1 MESVK
6 KLVENLMKWK
16 EAYYNG
22 TPLISDEEFDFEE
35 RKLKKID
42 PNNEYFRKVGYK
54 TSTRDINVKHVV
66 PMLSMQKVQTA
77 EDADKWIKSIEN
89 TPGLSFQSLKYGVW
103 IDPKIDG
110 VSGKIVYDKDGN
122 FQYAS
127 TRGDGLVGAIIPFA
141 NQIKEI
147 PKKFLPNSEL
157 RGEFF
162 ISKKNR
168 KYFNG
173 PLRNNCSGLLK
184 RKEFTEE
191 SEFIEFII
199 YDVHTYSKSNE
210 IVFKDRLDK
219 LNKIKQILEDNDITN
234 YRIVPVEKTDNI
246 YDIYKKYNEQLRNS
260 WDYETDG
267 IIMTVDGGQDN
278 YNLINSKYTITS
290 FNRFNM
296 ALKPPAEF
304 GESVIEDIECYT
316 NRQKISFV
324 AKIKPI
330 YLNGVLVSA
339 ATLNNYT
346 DMQEKHIGIGSRIL
360 IKRSNDVIPT
370 IVESYNED
378 ATDIKFIKMTKCPCC
393 GQPVIKCNRDLICT
407 NEYGC
412 QAIYESKL
420 SNIIDKLEIKN
431 IGPAII
437 HNFVNYMKEN
447 KLEYTFYNFFNI
459 LLDPIS
465 RYDYFIKSTNS
476 DKITNTIDNS
486 IKLFLSKGVSELQ
499 ILSNFNIPMI
509 GEKMLINHKI
519 FTIKDLNNYCD
530 SVNKSVIQ
538 SAFDGFI
545 CKWCNDKKHI
555 EDLTKT
561 IELLKPFIKDRDII
575 SSDDVLYCISGD
587 VGNFKNKQ
595 ELIDTIQKM
604 NSKCKFVNSV
614 TKDLA
619 FLISEE
625 EGTTKVMKAKKY
637 KIPVY
642 SINDALKTIS
652 KL

>member
-1 MESVK
+1 MDNVK

-22 TPLISDEEFDFEE
+22 NPLISDEEFDFEE

-54 TSTRDINVKHVV
+54 TSTRDVKVEHIV

-77 EDADKWIKSIEN
+77 EAADKWIKEIEN
-89 TPGLSFQSLKYGVW
+89 VPGLSFPSFKYGVW

-110 VSGKIVYDKDGN
+110 ISGKIVYDKDGN

-127 TRGDGLVGAIIPFA
+127 TRGDGLIGAIIPFA
-141 NQIKEI
+141 DQIKEV

-173 PLRNNCSGLLK
+173 PLRNCCAGLLK

-219 LNKIKQILEDNDITN
+219 LNKIKQILDDNDIVN
-234 YRIVPVEKTDNI
+234 YRIVPVEKTDNV
-246 YDIYKKYNEQLRNS
+246 YDIYKKYNEILRDY

-278 YNLINSKYTITS
+278 YNLINSKYTITA

-296 ALKPPAEF
+296 ALKPPAEC
-304 GESVIEDIECYT
+304 GESVIEDIKCYT

-324 AKIKPI
+324 AQIKPI

-346 DMQEKHIGIGSRIL
+346 DMQEKHIGIGSRVL
-360 IKRSNDVIPT
+360 CKRSNDVIPM
-370 IVESYNED
+370 IIESYNED
-378 ATDIKFIKMTKCPCC
+378 GTDIKYLKVTKCPCC
-393 GQPVIKCNRDLICT
+393 GKPVTKFNRDLICT

-412 QAIYESKL
+412 QDIYESKL
-420 SNIIDKLEIKN
+420 NYMINKLEIKN
-431 IGPAII
+431 IGPATI
-437 HNFVNYMKEN
+437 HNFVEIMKEN
-447 KLEYTFYNFFNI
+447 HLEFTYNNFFNI
-459 LLDPIS
+459 IIDPIK
-465 RYDYFIKSTNS
+465 RYDYFLRSTNS
-476 DKITNTIDNS
+476 DKITNTIDKS
-486 IKLFLSKGVSELQ
+486 ISFFLTNGVSELQ
-499 ILSNFNIPMI
+499 ILSNFNIPMV
-509 GEKMLINHKI
+509 GEKMLISHKI
-519 FTIKDLNNYCD
+519 FTNKDLIAYCKKVKD
-530 SVNKSVIQ
+530 SVIQ

-545 CKWCNDKKHI
+545 CKWCDNKTHI
-555 EDLTKT
+555 DDLNKT
-561 IELLKPFIKDRDII
+561 IEMLKPFIKERDMI
-575 SSDDVLYCISGD
+575 SSDDILYCISGD
-587 VGNFKNKQ
+587 VGNFKNKK
-595 ELIDTIQKM
+595 ELIETISKM
-604 NSKCKFVNSV
+604 NNKCKFVDSV
-614 TKDLA
+614 TKDLT

-625 EGTTKVMKAKKY
+625 EGTSKVMKAKKY
-637 KIPVY
+637 KIPIY
-642 SINDALKTIS
+642 SVNDALKTIS